1 MRTAQLLPPPRAPP
15 KATYFFSHARNS
27 RCRGLGRPM
36 VRIFSVI
43 RSNPP
48 FPPPAPLGGAASGLL
63 PLQGLLKVHQLPQN
77 GGQLLDLP
85 GVQLTGQPLLCL
97 AAKAGGQIPQPGVGP
112 LGIGA
117 VPAVLHRPAADGR
130 GGYAEFFRQLP
141 VAPALG
147 VELLHLRPGDVVPSY
162 HSAASSPQA
171 KPANTARA

>member
-1 MRTAQLLPPPRAPP
+1 MRTAQHHPE
-15 KATYFFSHARNS
+15 
-27 RCRGLGRPM
+27 
-36 VRIFSVI
+36 
-43 RSNPP
+43 
-48 FPPPAPLGGAASGLL
+48 GAASGLL

-117 VPAVLHRPAADGR
+117 VPALLHRPAADGR

-147 VELLHLRPGDVVPSY
+147 VELLHLRPGNVVPSY